1 MTTTRP
7 RTQLRRLALVA
18 TVSGALTLGAAVPAG
33 ADMPFISK
41 IRLKESFPAFHGLV
55 KSDSDGCV
63 ANREVRLFKERRNGE
78 DKVLGK
84 TRTMADGKWEI
95 LVDPLKSG
103 VYYAKVNQA
112 GTEETGI
119 TCLPDTSK
127 KAVVD

>member
-1 MTTTRP
+1 MTTTRS
-7 RTQLRRLALVA
+7 RTQLRRWTLVA
-18 TVSGALTLGAAVPAG
+18 TVGSALTLGAVAPAG
-33 ADMPFISK
+33 ADMPFVSK
-41 IRLKESFPAFHGLV
+41 IRLKNGFPAFHGLV
-55 KSDSDGCV
+55 KSDGEGCI
-63 ANREVRLFKERRNGE
+63 ADREVRLFKERRNGE

-112 GTEETGI
+112 GTEETGT

-127 KAVVD
+127 KVVVD